1 MRTTKILL
9 TGASGQVGA
18 ALLQTLPQLGEL
30 LFPARAALDLAQPDS
45 IRHAV
50 REAKADVIVNCAAY
64 TAVDQ
69 AEREEA
75 LAMAANRD
83 GPAVL
88 AEEAA
93 RRGALLVHFSTD
105 YVFDGEKVA
114 PYVESDATRP
124 LNAYGRSKLAGE
136 LAIQRS
142 GCRHLILRT
151 SWVYSHHGKNFL
163 LTIRRLAR
171 EQKDLRVVND
181 QHGAPTS
188 SRMIANAAT
197 DAIRAMLREPSLDGL
212 YHMSAKG
219 STTWCGFA
227 RKIVGERAS
236 VLPVASSDYPTAARR
251 PRNSVL
257 DNSKLERHLGLQLPA
272 WEKGLAEV
280 LSVLG

>member
-1 MRTTKILL
+1 MRAIRILL
-9 TGASGQVGA
+9 TGATGQVGA
-18 ALLQTLPQLGEL
+18 ALLDTLPQLGEVL
-30 LFPARAALDLAQPDS
+30 AAGRPAFDLAKPDS

-50 REAKADVIVNCAAY
+50 REARGDLIVNCAAY

-93 RRGALLVHFSTD
+93 RHGTLLVHFSTD
-105 YVFDGEKVA
+105 YVFDGEKAA
-114 PYVESDATRP
+114 PYVEADPASP

-163 LTIRRLAR
+163 LTILRLAR
-171 EQKDLRVVND
+171 EQKELRVVND

-188 SRMIANAAT
+188 SRTIANAAT
-197 DAIRAMLREPSLDGL
+197 DAIRAVLRDPSLDGI

-227 RKIVGERAS
+227 RKIVGERAN
-236 VLPVASSDYPTAARR
+236 VVPIASSDYPTAARR

-257 DNSKLERHLGLQLPA
+257 DNSKLERQLGVRLPA

-280 LSVLG
+280 LSDM